1 MGAESFRWWHKGDL
15 DGFFGL
21 FVDNLIQ
28 LILIV
33 VLCGNILKMPG
44 ELVYGRILPGV
55 AVSLLIGNIFYAF
68 QARALFL
75 RTGQANITALPYG
88 VNTVSLFAYIL
99 FVMKPVID
107 QTNDAE
113 LAWKVG
119 LAACLGSGIIEL
131 GGSFIA
137 GWVKKITPR
146 AALLTTLAGIAITFI
161 SMDFCFRIFADPLVG
176 FVPLAFIFLQYIGR
190 LYLPANIPAGLVAV
204 VTGTALAWGLGRMD
218 GAALANAMDIQ
229 LQLPKLYLFD
239 LLGATFSS
247 YMIMFLPVII
257 PMGLF
262 NLLGSLQNLESAEA
276 AGDTYPVKSSL
287 AVNGMG
293 TIAAACFGSVFP
305 TTIYIGHP
313 GWKRMGA
320 GAGYSVANGIVI
332 TLLCLLGLVGF
343 VSALVPVEA
352 GAAILLYIGV
362 TIAAQAF
369 QATPR
374 EHAPAIVVGFFPA
387 LASWGL
393 LVLEGGLRAAG
404 TNIEKVG
411 LSALAFQLPIKGLI
425 SLDRGFIFTSM
436 ILAAMT
442 VQLIEKH
449 YRAAAAWAL
458 AAAVLSMMGIIHG
471 FKIEA
476 GAIVNAYGPY
486 YTWPFVLGYLSI
498 AAIFAGLWLWQEG
511 KGSHS
516 HKQPDKN

>member
-1 MGAESFRWWHKGDL
+1 MELHGRFRWWHKGDL

-68 QARALFL
+68 QARALYQ
-75 RTGQANITALPYG
+75 RTGQAHVTALPYG

-99 FVMKPVID
+99 FVMKPVMD
-107 QTNDAE
+107 QTNDVE
-113 LAWKVG
+113 LAWRVG
-119 LAACLGSGIIEL
+119 LAACLGSGVIEF
-131 GGSFIA
+131 GGAFIA

-176 FVPLAFIFLQYIGR
+176 FAPLAFIFLQYIGR
-190 LYLPANIPAGLVAV
+190 LYLPAGIPAGLVAV
-204 VTGTALAWGLGRMD
+204 VSGTLLAWGLGRMD
-218 GAALANAMDIQ
+218 GAALTNAMSIQ
-229 LQLPKLYLFD
+229 LQMPRPYIFELM
-239 LLGATFSS
+239 GATFST
-247 YMIMFLPVII
+247 YMAIFLPVII

-276 AGDTYPVKSSL
+276 AGDTYPVRSSL
-287 AVNGMG
+287 AVNGLG

-320 GAGYSVANGIVI
+320 GAGYSVANGIII
-332 TLLCLLGLVGF
+332 TFLCLLGLVGF
-343 VSALVPVEA
+343 VSALIPVEA

-374 EHAPAIVVGFFPA
+374 DHAPAIVVGFFPA
-387 LASWGL
+387 MAAWGL
-393 LVLEGGLRAAG
+393 LVLESGLRAAG
-404 TNIEKVG
+404 TDIGSVG
-411 LSALAFQLPIKGLI
+411 LKSLAMQLPIAGLI
-425 SLDRGFIFTSM
+425 SLERGFIFTSM
-436 ILAAMT
+436 ILAALT
-442 VQLIEKH
+442 VSLVEKH
-449 YRAAAAWAL
+449 YRAAAGWAL
-458 AAAVLSMMGIIHG
+458 SAAIISATGLMHG
-471 FKIEA
+471 YKIID
-476 GAIVNAYGPY
+476 GAIVNAYGPS

-498 AAIFAGLWLWQEG
+498 AAIFIVLWYWQEG
-511 KGSHS
+511 RKGSS
-516 HKQPDKN
+516 